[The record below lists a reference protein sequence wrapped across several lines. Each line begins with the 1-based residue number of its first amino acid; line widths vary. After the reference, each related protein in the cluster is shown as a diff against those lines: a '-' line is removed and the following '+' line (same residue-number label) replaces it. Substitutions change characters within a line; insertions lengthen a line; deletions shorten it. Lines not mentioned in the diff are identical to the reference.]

1 MEFPLMSIGRH
12 LTTTLHQVISRN
24 QPLTVQLL
32 CQGSCYQN
40 LRYLKEQTR
49 PGIIPLA
56 MHYHFTKNQRS
67 KQRSEHLHP
76 YLNLTL
82 VKMPTEQVHIIKVN
96 NLLQLM
102 LMKTGLNNILLST
115 LFIIVNSIILYCY
128 TWFKLIQHYFSIFLV
143 DFLKDR
149 ILFPATLTN
158 TDISNLQHAKFTD
171 PEMGQWYISQSAS
184 DMHFPGGGGE
194 FVTLFNCFHK
204 FTIFKSWRSCGL
216 PDSAENS
223 LLL

>member
-1 MEFPLMSIGRH
+1 MELPLMSIGRH

-56 MHYHFTKNQRS
+56 MHYHFTRNQRS

-76 YLNLTL
+76 YLNLTP
-82 VKMPTEQVHIIKVN
+82 VKMPTEQVHSIN

-102 LMKTGLNNILLST
+102 LMKPDWTIFCSHIVHNCQQYYSVLLH
-115 LFIIVNSIILYCY
+115 LIQ
-128 TWFKLIQHYFSIFLV
+128 IQHYFWKFLV

-171 PEMGQWYISQSAS
+171 PEMGQLIYQPISVWYAFSR
-184 DMHFPGGGGE
+184 GG
-194 FVTLFNCFHK
+194 
-204 FTIFKSWRSCGL
+204 
-216 PDSAENS
+216 S
-223 LLL
+223 LLLCSIVFINLQFSKADIPLACRIQPKIASSCKMG